1 MALEEVRMSWI
12 NYLWR
17 LLATGF
23 SFTIFGIGGLFL
35 TLLVFPLINLF
46 SRDAKLRKQRARKVI
61 HHSFRLFINMMSLF
75 GMFDFDVYQDKHRLL
90 SSGGKLVIANHPTLI
105 DVVVLLAIMPHADC
119 IVKQGL
125 WNNPFLKGVVKA
137 AGYIK
142 NSQDTDE
149 LLEACKRSLNQGYSL
164 IIFPE
169 GTRTKAKGGMLLQ
182 RGASNIAI
190 RCNADLVPVTIC
202 CHPLTLS
209 KEESWYHIPRTKAH
223 FLLRVEDT
231 IEIERFQQPE
241 MSLSI
246 RARRLT
252 EYLTEYFIGE
262 QKRYA
267 RS

>member
-1 MALEEVRMSWI
+1 MRWL

-17 LLATGF
+17 LFATGL
-23 SFTIFGIGGLFL
+23 SFGLFGIGGLLL
-35 TLLVFPLINLF
+35 TIFVFPLITIV
-46 SRDAKLRKQRARKVI
+46 SRDHNLRKKRARNVI
-61 HHSFRLFINMMSLF
+61 HRSFKLFIGMMGVF
-75 GMFDFDVYQDKHRLL
+75 GMFDFDVYRDRQKLL
-90 SSGGKLVIANHPTLI
+90 QSGGKIVIANHPTLI

-125 WNNPFLKGVVKA
+125 WKNPFLRGVVRA
-137 AGYIK
+137 ADYIK

-149 LLEACKRSLNQGYSL
+149 LLESCKRSLSQGYSL

-169 GTRTKAKGGMLLQ
+169 GTRTKAQGEMVLQ

-202 CHPLTLS
+202 CQPSTLS
-209 KEESWYHIPRTKAH
+209 KEESWYHIPSRKAH
-223 FLLRVEDT
+223 FLLRVEDA
-231 IEIERFQQPE
+231 IEIEKFQQQGV
-241 MSLSI
+241 SLSI

-252 EYLTEYFIGE
+252 EFLKDYFIGE